1 MCLLPAGV
9 NFSGSYL
16 FDGDDRKAERLLKLE
31 AMLDDFDI
39 VLLNEMWGSALE
51 GATNPRRN
59 FLFSASKKGFN
70 VVTDPAGPV
79 RMPRRPLPRA
89 SSCFMRAA
97 ARLRICRHAG
107 PADSLSPPLAAPQLG
122 ECHFEPV
129 SAAPR
134 DLDHLQSHQG
144 MAVVCSQRGLA
155 RRHRHTVSNV
165 SPRSLASLMHI

>member
-79 RMPRRPLPRA
+79 RMA
-89 SSCFMRAA
+89 STSAS
-97 ARLRICRHAG
+97 ARLLVFYACSGQATDL
-107 PADSLSPPLAAPQLG
+107 PACWPS
-122 ECHFEPV
+122 
-129 SAAPR
+129 
-134 DLDHLQSHQG
+134 
-144 MAVVCSQRGLA
+144 
-155 RRHRHTVSNV
+155 
-165 SPRSLASLMHI
+165 